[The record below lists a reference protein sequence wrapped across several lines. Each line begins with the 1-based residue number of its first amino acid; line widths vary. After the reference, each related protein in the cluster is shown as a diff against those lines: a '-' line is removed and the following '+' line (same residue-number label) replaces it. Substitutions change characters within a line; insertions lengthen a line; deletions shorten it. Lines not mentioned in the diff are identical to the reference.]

1 MPLWGFAICFL
12 CAALW
17 TASPIM
23 VSRGMEI
30 SYCAGNECTGH
41 EINLIRSLSF
51 FASSLIIA
59 LAAARGHI
67 TLVTDPVAYC
77 YFFIGA
83 GLSYIIGDAFYFT
96 AMKVIG
102 IGLAIPVA
110 NAYPIFT
117 TLTSWLILGETATLG
132 IFIGVSVVVAGVMI
146 LRAGTLD
153 ESQSPLDRTIT
164 PGKSRILRGFLFA
177 LGAGLCWAVSAPFTK
192 LALLRS
198 GLSPVELTL
207 YRSLALLVLI
217 WAWRFVQVRY
227 TYIVTVPLRT
237 IPRAA
242 WLYFLGA
249 AVIGLCF
256 GSIIYAASISV
267 MPVAI
272 VTAIT
277 STSPFMSALYGHFVL
292 KERLR
297 PLQWSGVAMI
307 IIGSVFVSL

>member
-30 SYCAGNECTGH
+30 SNCSGY

-51 FASSLIIA
+51 FASSLVIA
-59 LAAARGHI
+59 LVASRGHI
-67 TLVTDPVAYC
+67 TIVTDPVAYC
-77 YFFIGA
+77 YFFIGVA
-83 GLSYIIGDAFYFT
+83 LSYIIGDAFYFT

-102 IGLAIPVA
+102 VSLAIPVA
-110 NAYPIFT
+110 NAYPIFA
-117 TLTSWLILGETATLG
+117 TLTSWLLLGEAATLR

-146 LRAGTLD
+146 LRLGTLE
-153 ESQSPLDRTIT
+153 ESESPMDRAIT
-164 PGKSRILRGFLFA
+164 PGKGRIFRGFLFA

-198 GLSPVELTL
+198 GLSPIELTF
-207 YRSLALLVLI
+207 YRSLALVVSI
-217 WAWRFVQVRY
+217 WAWRFVQLRY
-227 TYIVTVPLRT
+227 TYIATVPLRT
-237 IPRAA
+237 VPPAA

-256 GSIIYAASISV
+256 GSIIYAASINV

-292 KERLR
+292 RERLR

-307 IIGSVFVSL
+307 IAGSVFVSL

>member
-23 VSRGMEI
+23 VNRGMEI
-30 SYCAGNECTGH
+30 SNCSGH
-41 EINLIRSLSF
+41 EINPIRSLSF

-59 LAAARGHI
+59 LIAARGHI

-77 YFFIGA
+77 YFLTSVI
-83 GLSYIIGDAFYFT
+83 LSYILGDAFYFA
-96 AMKVIG
+96 AMKNIG
-102 IGLAIPVA
+102 VSLAIPVA

-117 TLTSWLILGETATLG
+117 TLTSWLILGEAATLR
-132 IFIGVSVVVAGVMI
+132 IFLGVSVVVAGVLT

-153 ESQSPLDRTIT
+153 EGESPMDRTIT
-164 PGKSRILRGFLFA
+164 PGKGRIIRGFLFA
-177 LGAGLCWAVSAPFTK
+177 LGAGLCWAISAPFTK
-192 LALLRS
+192 LSLLRS
-198 GLSPVELTL
+198 GLNPIELTF
-207 YRSLALLVLI
+207 YRSLAMVVSI
-217 WAWRFVQVRY
+217 WAWRFVQLRY
-227 TYIVTVPLRT
+227 TYIVTVPLKT
-237 IPRAA
+237 VPRAA
-242 WLYFLGA
+242 WMYFLGA

-256 GSIIYAASISV
+256 GSIIYAASIRV

-277 STSPFMSALYGHFVL
+277 STSPFLSALYGHFVL
-292 KERLR
+292 KDRLR

-307 IIGSVFVSL
+307 IIGSVFVCL

>member
-1 MPLWGFAICFL
+1 MPLWGFVICFL

-30 SYCAGNECTGH
+30 SNCSGH

-59 LAAARGHI
+59 LVAARGHI
-67 TLVTDPVAYC
+67 TVVTDPVAYC

-83 GLSYIIGDAFYFT
+83 ALSYIIGDAFYFT

-117 TLTSWLILGETATLG
+117 TLTSWLILGEAATLR
-132 IFIGVSVVVAGVMI
+132 IFIGVSVVVAGVLI
-146 LRAGTLD
+146 LRIGTLD
-153 ESQSPLDRTIT
+153 ESESPLDKTIT

-177 LGAGLCWAVSAPFTK
+177 LAAGLCWAVSAPFTK

-198 GLSPVELTL
+198 GLSPVELTF
-207 YRSLALLVLI
+207 YRSLALVVSI
-217 WAWRFVQVRY
+217 WVWRFVQLRY
-227 TYIVTVPLRT
+227 TYIATVPLRT
-237 IPRAA
+237 VPRTA

-249 AVIGLCF
+249 SVIGLCF

-292 KERLR
+292 KDRLR

-307 IIGSVFVSL
+307 IFGSVFVSL